1 MRPRSRFLFLAPLV
15 PALAATAQYVGKVP
29 EGNKAPPLRAV
40 SVYEYTGS
48 MKKPNASRLVPVV
61 VWDGTNYQPG
71 GLYLADPDPLAVAP
85 GTQYVLEPDG
95 VPSGLYNVLASSQLD
110 GGWVGLG
117 RYATP
122 PPPPPPA
129 RLHASKN
136 LPVLHGGS
144 IGSDL
149 NDGGGPVLHRH
160 AGSENTSPGP
170 TPSNTNSSSGGPT
183 LHRRDTDAG
192 STSSSSSSN
201 TDDSGPTLHKRTG
214 ADSSSAT
221 SPAPPEDPDRP
232 HLHEGAEPPAPS
244 ADRPLLHRHEGAGAR
259 AEGAPPPDPDR
270 PHLRYGNQ
278 NEDEALVMPTL
289 LKAPPHSLGTAS
301 VPIGQVVAISD
312 VTTDAPHSYA
322 YAWPSPAEEAA
333 AVREMHRLALHAV
346 AQAAQASFGPA
357 AAADA
362 ALRKASALAD
372 ADAADA
378 TFGPAAAHKQAGT
391 LAAAHPASG
400 QATVTH
406 GRRKKTAAPAPVAVA
421 DPLLDPDVHSFQ
433 LSYGGPVT
441 LVYSAHTAPEGA
453 LRRYVT
459 VIAQLDFYGKPRQ
472 LFAQTTRGD
481 MLGQTPALHLI
492 DAVDANGD
500 HRAELLFDEQTTDSG
515 DAPRDRQFALYSVV
529 NGQAEQVYATTPGV
543 AQ

>member
-1 MRPRSRFLFLAPLV
+1 MHARVRFLLLAPLV

-29 EGNKAPPLRAV
+29 EGNKPPPLRAV

-61 VWDGTNYQPG
+61 VWDGTSYQPG

-129 RLHASKN
+129 RLHASRN

-149 NDGGGPVLHRH
+149 NDGGGPVLHHH
-160 AGSENTSPGP
+160 AGSEDTSSGA
-170 TPSNTNSSSGGPT
+170 TPSNTNSSGGGPT
-183 LHRRDTDAG
+183 LHRRDSDAG
-192 STSSSSSSN
+192 STPSSSN
-201 TDDSGPTLHKRTG
+201 DSGPTLHKRDD
-214 ADSSSAT
+214 ADSSTASSQA
-221 SPAPPEDPDRP
+221 PEDPDRP
-232 HLHEGAEPPAPS
+232 RLHEGAEPPAPS
-244 ADRPLLHRHEGAGAR
+244 ADRPLLHRRGGAGEG

-289 LKAPPHSLGTAS
+289 LKAPRHTLGNAS
-301 VPIGQVVAISD
+301 VPIGQVVAVSD
-312 VTTDAPHSYA
+312 VTNDAPHSYA
-322 YAWPSPAEEAA
+322 YAWPSPAQEAA

-346 AQAAQASFGPA
+346 ANAAQASFGPA

-362 ALRKASALAD
+362 ALRKASAEAD
-372 ADAADA
+372 ADAAEA
-378 TFGPAAAHKQAGT
+378 TFGPAAAQNQPAAKP
-391 LAAAHPASG
+391 AAAQPT
-400 QATVTH
+400 ATH
-406 GRRKKTAAPAPVAVA
+406 RRGKKTAAPAPAPVA
-421 DPLLDPDVHSFQ
+421 DPLLDPDVHTFQ
-433 LSYGGPVT
+433 LSYGGAVT

-500 HRAELLFDEQTTDSG
+500 HRAELLFDEQTTSSA

-529 NGQAEQVYATTPGV
+529 NGQAEEVYATNPGV